1 MSCIDINLV
10 YVVLKPSLEMLIFI
24 MINLNYKLCVFLYCN
39 LDLFKY
45 KKIEILKNELCLI
58 LICLHAYQILFP

>member
-24 MINLNYKLCVFLYCN
+24 MINLNYKLCVFLYGN
-39 LDLFKY
+39 LGLINTKKFKL
-45 KKIEILKNELCLI
+45 KK
-58 LICLHAYQILFP
+58 

>member
-24 MINLNYKLCVFLYCN
+24 MINLNYKLCVFLYGN
-39 LDLFKY
+39 LGLINTKKFKLKKWALF
-45 KKIEILKNELCLI
+45 LI
-58 LICLHAYQILFP
+58 VIGLHAYQILFP